1 MSDRHD
7 EKKGPRRVPLL
18 PLRDIVVFPHMVV
31 PLFVGREKSIGAL
44 EEAMGRSGSSGA
56 PGAGGKEIFLSAQR
70 KAKTNEPIPED
81 IFTIGTIGTIIQ
93 LLRLPDGTV
102 KVLVEGKRRAAIRR
116 FTQTDGFFTVE
127 IEEIPEVVERSV
139 ELDALVREVHA
150 TFETYVKLNKR
161 IAPEILISVQTIE
174 DPGQLAD
181 TMVGQLQLKLADKQA
196 ILEIDS
202 PSKRLSRLYELIKAE
217 IEILQVERKIRTR
230 VKKQM
235 EKTQKEYYLN
245 EQMQAIQ
252 KELGDRDEFKNELTE
267 LEERAKQ
274 KNLSKEAQGKVK
286 KELKKLRMMAPMSA
300 EAAVVRNYVDWV
312 LGLPWGEKTEEK
324 LDVVDAERILDE
336 DHYGLKK
343 VKERILEYLAVQA
356 LVKKLKGPIL
366 CLVGP
371 PGVGKTSLARSIAK
385 ATGRNFVRL
394 SLGGVR
400 DEAEVRGHRRTYIG
414 ALPGKI
420 IQSIKKAGTQNP
432 VFLLDEID
440 KMSTDFRGDPSA
452 ALLEVLDPEQ
462 NSTFNDHY
470 LDLDYDLS
478 DVMFITTANYLH
490 GIPIPLQDR
499 MEIIQLPGYTEFE
512 KVSIAER
519 YLIPKQKRDNGIA
532 DVPVEFPEDSVRDVI
547 HYYTKEAGVRNLERE
562 LATVCR
568 KIARAVVAKK
578 APVHMLDDGPTVGWR
593 ITPKRLTRYLGPHRY
608 RYGRQEGEDE
618 IGLVMGLAVTMHG
631 GELLATEVSIVSG
644 KGKLVLT
651 GKLGDVMQ
659 ESAQAAISYVRAR
672 APSLG
677 LDRDFYSR
685 ADIHVHLP
693 EGAIPKDGPSAG
705 ITMCTGLV
713 SALLRVPVRRDL
725 AMTGEITLRGRVLP
739 IGGLK
744 EKILAAHRSGI
755 TTVIMPKENAK
766 DLRDIPKRVL
776 KTLKVI
782 PVDHMDEVLRHA
794 LVLPDPA
801 NFLTSPSVT
810 VDWRQPLDRRDDRRD
825 RERRDESSR
834 IPVASAVPP
843 PSAIIE
849 EPHNDPHSESGSDER
864 QPPSQPGATDNPG
877 SSPDS
882 SARPFAVPGLQEHK

>member
-1 MSDRHD
+1 
-7 EKKGPRRVPLL
+7 
-18 PLRDIVVFPHMVV
+18 VV
-31 PLFVGREKSIGAL
+31 PLFVGREKSISAL
-44 EEAMGRSGSSGA
+44 EDAMGKG
-56 PGAGGKEIFLSAQR
+56 GGKEIFLSAQR
-70 KAKTNEPIPED
+70 KAKTNEPVPDD
-81 IFTIGTIGTIIQ
+81 IFTVGTVGTIIQ

-116 FTQTDGFFTVE
+116 FTQTDGFFSVE
-127 IEEIPEVVERSV
+127 IEELADVQERSV
-139 ELDALVREVHA
+139 ELDALMREVHA

-196 ILEIDS
+196 ILEMDA
-202 PSKRLSRLYELIKAE
+202 PSKRLSRLYELMKAE

-274 KNLSKEAQGKVK
+274 KNLSKEAQVKVK

-312 LGLPWGEKTEEK
+312 LALPWGEKSEDK
-324 LDVVDAERILDE
+324 LDVAEAERILDE

-400 DEAEVRGHRRTYIG
+400 DEAEIRGHRRTYIG

-420 IQSIKKAGTQNP
+420 IQSLKKAGTQNP

-512 KVSIAER
+512 KVSIAEK
-519 YLIPKQKRDNGIA
+519 YLIPKQKRDNGI
-532 DVPVEFPEDSVRDVI
+532 DGVPVEFPEDAVRDVI
-547 HYYTKEAGVRNLERE
+547 HFYTKEAGVRNLERE
-562 LATVCR
+562 IATVCR
-568 KIARAVVAKK
+568 KIARDVVAKK
-578 APVHMLDDGPTVGWR
+578 TPLRSANDGQQPGVWR
-593 ITPKRLTRYLGPHRY
+593 ITPKRLSRYLGPHRF
-608 RYGRQEGEDE
+608 RYGKQEGQDE
-618 IGLVMGLAVTMHG
+618 IGLVNGLAVTMHG
-631 GELLATEVSIVSG
+631 GDLLVTEVSIVAG

-659 ESAQAAISYVRAR
+659 ESAQAAISYVRSR

-713 SALLRVPVRRDL
+713 SALLRVPVRKDV
-725 AMTGEITLRGRVLP
+725 AMTGEITLRGRVLA

-755 TTVIMPKENAK
+755 TTVIMPRENAK

-776 KTLKVI
+776 KSLKVV
-782 PVDHMDEVLRHA
+782 PVEHMDEVLRHA
-794 LVLPDPA
+794 LVIPDA
-801 NFLTSPSVT
+801 QSFLREPSVP
-810 VDWRQPLDRRDDRRD
+810 VDWRQPVERRE
-825 RERRDESSR
+825 RERREDASR

-843 PSAIIE
+843 ASALE
-849 EPHNDPHSESGSDER
+849 EQSDGPGGIDHDQDKPEPGESPPANPQVEPRGYPP
-864 QPPSQPGATDNPG
+864 QPAL
-877 SSPDS
+877 
-882 SARPFAVPGLQEHK
+882 REE